1 MHGSEKHRPT
11 CSAKVFKKGILWQTS
26 KLVPELSEMLP
37 PKSHQSKLSKQGGSK
52 STPDDKG
59 IFLIYLLQAR
69 KILIGST
76 DVETAAQPPTHIQIL
91 NP

>member
-52 STPDDKG
+52 VPSGGRVKVCHSDERAKSKLCG
-59 IFLIYLLQAR
+59 
-69 KILIGST
+69 
-76 DVETAAQPPTHIQIL
+76 
-91 NP
+91 